1 MEIVITGDAKE
12 IAALVE
18 ALQGRR
24 DISHDEF
31 DGMLDAALAQA
42 LLGVILPEN

>member
-1 MEIVITGDAKE
+1 MEIIINAEAKE

-18 ALQGRR
+18 ELKGRR

-31 DGMLDAALAQA
+31 NGMLEAALAQA
-42 LLGVILPEN
+42 VPGVILPEH